1 MNSDFTLEVFSD
13 NGFNILN
20 RMINICNRRRVRIK
34 NLYAFQFEE
43 DIHKGAASFVL
54 HTTPEMAHKVQLQIE
69 KIIEVEKTRLSEG
82 TSGFFDGSLRL
93 RSATDQIPQKKF
105 RLRST

>member
-1 MNSDFTLEVFSD
+1 MTQDFTLDIFSD

-34 NLYAFQFEE
+34 SLSAYEFEE
-43 DIHKGAASFVL
+43 NIHKGAACFVL

-69 KIIEVEKTRLSEG
+69 KLIEVESTVLSAPN
-82 TSGFFDGSLRL
+82 L
-93 RSATDQIPQKKF
+93 
-105 RLRST
+105 

>member
-1 MNSDFTLEVFSD
+1 MNKDFTLEVHAD

-43 DIHKGAASFVL
+43 NIHKGAASFLL
-54 HTTPEMAHKVQLQIE
+54 HTTPEMADKVRLQVE
-69 KIIEVEKTRLSEG
+69 KIIEVEKTRLTEG
-82 TSGFFDGSLRL
+82 TGKFFKVV
-93 RSATDQIPQKKF
+93 AT
-105 RLRST
+105 